1 MKKPALVIFDLD
13 GTLVD
18 SAPDL
23 AEAVG
28 RTLGELGLPS
38 PGEARIRAWVGHGA
52 RQLLSSALAWAGQPD
67 APVLAE
73 REFERFMRH
82 YGDCLCV
89 QTRVYPG
96 TVEALDALAQQGA
109 KLAVCTNKPHRHVEP
124 LLTALGLAPHF
135 RAWLGGDALPTRK
148 PDAAPLLW
156 LAREAGCEAR
166 DSLMVGDSRTDILAA
181 RAAGMPVVVLE
192 HGYPAQEPIDDA
204 DGRLPGFAALPDWI
218 HRCRSTL
225 WPDPL
230 ESGRSD

>member
-52 RQLLSSALAWAGQPD
+52 RQLLSSALAWAGRPD

-89 QTRVYPG
+89 QTRV
-96 TVEALDALAQQGA
+96 
-109 KLAVCTNKPHRHVEP
+109 
-124 LLTALGLAPHF
+124 
-135 RAWLGGDALPTRK
+135 
-148 PDAAPLLW
+148 
-156 LAREAGCEAR
+156 
-166 DSLMVGDSRTDILAA
+166 
-181 RAAGMPVVVLE
+181 
-192 HGYPAQEPIDDA
+192 
-204 DGRLPGFAALPDWI
+204 
-218 HRCRSTL
+218 
-225 WPDPL
+225 
-230 ESGRSD
+230 